1 MYFTQGLHRAVQ
13 LKPDAVAT
21 VCGQRIHSFS
31 VLRDRVSRLA
41 GALQSLGVGKGDTIA
56 IQAFNS
62 DRYLEFFLASAW
74 LGAVANPVNFR
85 WSAPEVAYSLKD
97 SSALLLFADDQ
108 FAPIA
113 SAIRADVPSLRH
125 LLFIGDAACP
135 DGMLDVEALIEKAS
149 PIEDRHIGG
158 DELFGVFYTGGT
170 TGAPKGVMLSH
181 LNICSSALALMAE
194 GSFAEGVV
202 GLHAAPMFHLGDMML
217 IAGILQRCGEHV
229 MLPVYRPELAL
240 KAIQER
246 KVTDLLLVPAMIQML
261 VDYPG
266 MTEHDTS
273 TVQRLMYGASPASEA
288 LLLRAMAALPTA
300 ELTQV
305 YGMTEMGAVMTVLPP
320 SAHTAEGRSKG
331 YMRSAGRA
339 AYHVQVRIGDES
351 ELPKPANEV
360 GEILVR
366 GPNVMR
372 GYLNK
377 PEATAST
384 LSGGWMH
391 TGDMGYLDDSG
402 YLYIVDRLKDMIIS
416 GGENVYSVEV
426 ENAIASHPDVA
437 VCAVFGVPS
446 SEWGEVVHAAVVL
459 KPGRATLTIEQL
471 VAHCRALIAG
481 YKCPRSFEIRE
492 VMPMSGAGKILKAEL
507 RRPHWEGHSR
517 AVN

>member
-21 VCGQRIHSFS
+21 VCGERIHTFG
-31 VLRDRVSRLA
+31 VLRDRVARLA
-41 GALQSLGVGKGDTIA
+41 GAMQALGIGKGDTVA

-74 LGAVANPVNFR
+74 LGALANPVNFR
-85 WSAPEVAYSLKD
+85 WSAPEVAYSLRD
-97 SSALLLFADDQ
+97 SSALLLFVDDQ
-108 FAPIA
+108 FAPMA
-113 SAIRADVPSLRH
+113 PAIRESTPSLRH
-125 LLFIGDAACP
+125 TLFIGNGECP
-135 DGMLDVEALIEKAS
+135 AGMLEVETLIQQAN
-149 PIEDRHIGG
+149 PIDDLHVGG

-170 TGAPKGVMLSH
+170 TGAPKGVTLSH

-217 IAGILQRCGEHV
+217 IAGILQRGGEHV

-246 KVTDLLLVPAMIQML
+246 KITDLLLVPAMIQML
-261 VDYPG
+261 VDYPAMG
-266 MTEHDTS
+266 EYDTS

-288 LLLRAMAALPTA
+288 LLSRAMEALPTA
-300 ELTQV
+300 QLTQV

-320 SAHTAEGRSKG
+320 SAHTPEGRAKG
-331 YMRSAGRA
+331 RMRSAGRA
-339 AYHVQVRIGDES
+339 AYHVQVRIGDENDQS
-351 ELPKPANEV
+351 KPANEV

-377 PEATAST
+377 PEATDAT
-384 LSGGWMH
+384 LKGGWMH
-391 TGDMGYLDDSG
+391 TGDMGYLDESG

-446 SEWGEVVHAAVVL
+446 AEWGELVHAAVVL
-459 KPGRATLTIEQL
+459 KPGRSALTLDQL
-471 VAHCRALIAG
+471 VAHCRPLIAG
-481 YKCPRSFEIRE
+481 YKCPRSFELRE
-492 VMPMSGAGKILKAEL
+492 AMPMSAAGKILKAEL
-507 RRPHWEGHSR
+507 RKPHWEGRSR